1 MAKDNA
7 FLLVSL
13 EEEKAKKLA
22 QVITNDVCRSILD
35 RLVKKE
41 ATETELSRALG
52 VPISTVHYNIRQLVE
67 SGLVVA
73 EEFHYSEKGR
83 EVNHYKL
90 ANKHIIITTKPSE
103 KESLPAAVRKV
114 LPVFLITVVAAGVLH
129 LLTRAMTVFEGT
141 AERVTQ
147 PFAATKIQQVAYNAS
162 DTAAQAAARIAAQQP
177 SVSVALWFI
186 VGAMFA
192 LAALVI
198 YEKVIKK
205 KH

>member
-22 QVITNDVCRSILD
+22 QVITNDVCRRILD
-35 RLVKKE
+35 HLVKKE

-52 VPISTVHYNIRQLVE
+52 VPISTVHYNIKQLVE

-114 LPVFLITVVAAGVLH
+114 LPVFLITAVAA
-129 LLTRAMTVFEGT
+129 
-141 AERVTQ
+141 
-147 PFAATKIQQVAYNAS
+147 
-162 DTAAQAAARIAAQQP
+162 
-177 SVSVALWFI
+177 
-186 VGAMFA
+186 
-192 LAALVI
+192 
-198 YEKVIKK
+198 
-205 KH
+205 